1 MTTHSTTHQ
10 IRGASGFAGVA
21 ALVWIAVGC
30 VTNQFSGD
38 RTYYSGVTAHRGDS
52 TDQPEN
58 TISAFE
64 RAIELGAD
72 WVECDVFKTG
82 DGRLVVIHDATTGR
96 VADRNLSVTE
106 STYAELRTLDVAHG
120 YRQATGMT
128 LVTAPPARIPLL
140 EDVIRL
146 IKTQKRSRLSIQ
158 PKQDIVDEV
167 MALVRSLNAEPWI
180 GLNEGNL
187 ERLQRAQELAPTVM
201 IFYDT
206 DGQDTARHVA
216 EARRHAFESIV
227 MYHKNVTREDVDL
240 VHAAGLE
247 AGAWTVNS
255 LDEMRRL
262 LDLGI
267 DRIYTDAPYDL
278 MMLKKQ
284 RGLIPSDADRD

>member
-21 ALVWIAVGC
+21 ALAWIAVGC

-52 TDQPEN
+52 TDQAEN
-58 TISAFE
+58 TILAFE

-82 DGRLVVIHDATTGR
+82 DGQLVVIHDANTGR
-96 VADRNLSVTE
+96 VADRNLSVPE

-120 YRQATGMT
+120 YRQATGKT

-180 GLNEGNL
+180 GFNEGSL
-187 ERLQRAQELAPTVM
+187 ERLQRARELAPTVM

-206 DGQDTARHVA
+206 NGQDTARHVA
-216 EARRHAFESIV
+216 EAGRHAFESIV
-227 MYHKNVTREDVDL
+227 MYHKNVTQEDVDL